1 MTEVKKCPGIMSQSK
16 HEVMDAFKGF
26 IEDFNTATMPHEKY
40 YDYGRWEMQEYEKQ
54 KKNKSS
60 SSKKGKR
67 GGDDGVLEEEEGQE
81 YVFANDEEARRSEL
95 KRAKEAAEKEAF
107 HETMRKMARDKD
119 KQEGLR
125 SQEILKSQLQMAYK
139 MGNKEEVKRIEMMLA
154 PDENKEQAGPPH
166 PWA

>member
-1 MTEVKKCPGIMSQSK
+1 MSEVKKCPGIMSQSK

-40 YDYGRWEMQEYEKQ
+40 YDYGRWEMQEYERQ
-54 KKNKSS
+54 KKKKSS
-60 SSKKGKR
+60 SSSSSHSKKK
-67 GGDDGVLEEEEGQE
+67 EEEEDEDGGE
-81 YVFANDEEARRSEL
+81 DYVFANDEEARRLEL
-95 KRAKEAAEKEAF
+95 RRAREAAEKEAF
-107 HETMRKMARDKD
+107 HETKRKMARDKD

-154 PDENKEQAGPPH
+154 PEEDKGQAGPPH